1 MQKFKY
7 GLFGSDPEKN
17 PFQQID
23 ISDIEVV
30 EKDSIKVEQDRLEN
44 IIKDICHL
52 ELSAFVVKQDD
63 EKYIVVVKIKNTDI
77 QTVTIKIPAF
87 SYEQTIKNSGILANA
102 PKITEEVVN
111 RYLEVAELDENG
123 NHLFHLEGGIPFTPC
138 LAQFHAG

>member
-63 EKYIVVVKIKNTDI
+63 EKYKVVVKIKNTDI

-87 SYEQTIKNSGILANA
+87 SYEQTIKNSGFLQTRQSS
-102 PKITEEVVN
+102 PKK
-111 RYLEVAELDENG
+111 L
-123 NHLFHLEGGIPFTPC
+123 
-138 LAQFHAG
+138 